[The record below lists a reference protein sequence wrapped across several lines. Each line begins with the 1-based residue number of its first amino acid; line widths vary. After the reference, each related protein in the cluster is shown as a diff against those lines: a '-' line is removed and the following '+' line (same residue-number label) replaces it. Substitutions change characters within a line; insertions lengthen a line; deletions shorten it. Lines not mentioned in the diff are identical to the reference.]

1 MHVKQQGAVVS
12 IKIKRTRLTGG
23 ASLMDAIELRV
34 KAFKGRRCGHGLYAD
49 VYGST
54 SRDRKSVV
62 MKVGTTSRVDS
73 DAYFD
78 YVKSVVLKQPSNPLV
93 PKIEAVEIITSS
105 SGCEQAYVVVM
116 ERLLKWDD
124 IPMMHRDKGLE
135 ACGLLDIYQFD
146 TTRNTHEDLKESLEY
161 DTTGGLR
168 PLVRS
173 LRRVMDRHHP
183 DLHYGNV
190 MWRKTRSRRVP
201 YQLVLTDPVV

>member
-1 MHVKQQGAVVS
+1 MS
-12 IKIKRTRLTGG
+12 IKIKRTRLFG
-23 ASLMDAIELRV
+23 DAYLRDVIAQRV

-49 VYGST
+49 VYGSS
-54 SRDRKSVV
+54 SRKRLV
-62 MKVGTTSRVDS
+62 MKVGISDSVDT

-93 PKIEAVEIITSS
+93 PKIEAIEVITSP
-105 SGCEQAYVVVM
+105 SGREQAYLITM

-124 IPMMHRDKGLE
+124 IPMVYRDKGLE
-135 ACGLLDIYQFD
+135 ACGLTEIYQFD
-146 TTRNTHEDLKESLEY
+146 TTRNDDEDLKESVKL
-161 DTTGGLR
+161 DMTGGLK

-173 LRRVMDRHHP
+173 LRRVMNRHHP